1 MICSK
6 PSLLWTSIVL
16 SASLLTDIAKA
27 QPSFGNVNNPGVARW
42 MAEEASWGTLTTTE
56 SQFEDGPSET
66 KKVSHQ
72 QHAPSSSSDE
82 EYEELAKD
90 EAKEEAMRLYA
101 DITPFAASPADG
113 RLFFFLMGE
122 LHLHGSALTL
132 SQAAMTP
139 DLFPVAGCGS
149 MTSAVDAQDPRCAKI
164 TYQGSIHP
172 CTATAEVGD
181 DCDAVGREALFAKFP
196 EMANFPEGHHFE
208 VHEMKISS
216 IWMIANF
223 GGGNDVTPDEYHSAE
238 VEVHIIEGGSQIDS
252 IAVDDKEVPAWED
265 YVARSRWVVHHS
277 LFSTISTLS
286 DTADADAFGNIRS
299 ITDGDSLS
307 SSTGR
312 PIFYLPDVDPSAVD
326 MSESEDQIILTFS
339 EAALAQR
346 VTDDGKTCAGQMAG
360 MPTCA
365 QVALYGKA
373 VKNDNENALE
383 YFGNYHPLAP
393 WLAQGGSH
401 MSGDYY
407 TIEIEKIMLLDYF
420 GGPKDVD
427 VKEYLEYE
435 FAPAPKANSI
445 YKDSIH
451 SSSSGMGS
459 GMGGHDHGE
468 HGGDGHGEHGGEGH
482 GEHGGEGHGEH
493 SHGEHGGEGHGE
505 HSHGEHGGEGH
516 GEHSHGEHGG
526 EGHGGEGHGHEHQ
539 HGQEHESED
548 EGYSS
553 STQNASTTTTDSHI
567 GVGSYIFIALSAFA
581 GSLLGG
587 LALEKISKRRSKNS
601 RYLYGPAGKEDIDN
615 SLELEIENAEK
626 C

>member
-1 MICSK
+1 MICPK
-6 PSLLWTSIVL
+6 PSLLLVWTSIVL

-42 MAEEASWGTLTTTE
+42 MAQEASWGTLTTTKR
-56 SQFEDGPSET
+56 QFGDGPSE
-66 KKVSHQ
+66 
-72 QHAPSSSSDE
+72 
-82 EYEELAKD
+82 D
-90 EAKEEAMRLYA
+90 EAASKVEAMRLYA

-149 MTSAVDAQDPRCAKI
+149 MDSAVDAQDPRCAKI

-252 IAVDDKEVPAWED
+252 IAVDDKEVPAWDD
-265 YVARSRWVVHHS
+265 YAARSRWVVHHS

-286 DTADADAFGNIRS
+286 DADADSDAFGNIRS

-307 SSTGR
+307 SSSGR

-346 VTDDGKTCAGQMAG
+346 VTEDGKTCAGQMAG

-373 VKNDNENALE
+373 VKNENENALE
-383 YFGNYHPLAP
+383 YFGSYHPLAP

-427 VKEYLEYE
+427 VKEYLGYD
-435 FAPAPKANSI
+435 FAPASKANSS

-468 HGGDGHGEHGGEGH
+468 HGGGGDGHGW
-482 GEHGGEGHGEH
+482 EHGGEGHGEH
-493 SHGEHGGEGHGE
+493 SHGEHGGEGH
-505 HSHGEHGGEGH
+505 EHG
-516 GEHSHGEHGG
+516 
-526 EGHGGEGHGHEHQ
+526 
-539 HGQEHESED
+539 HGQEHHSDD

-553 STQNASTTTTDSHI
+553 STQNASTSTTDSDI

-601 RYLYGPAGKEDIDN
+601 RYFYGPTGKDDIDS

>member
-16 SASLLTDIAKA
+16 SASLLTDIAEA

-42 MAEEASWGTLTTTE
+42 MAEEASWGTLTTTK

-66 KKVSHQ
+66 KKVDHQ
-72 QHAPSSSSDE
+72 QHGPSSDSEE
-82 EYEELAKD
+82 EYEELNNEESKM
-90 EAKEEAMRLYA
+90 EAMRLYA
-101 DITPFAASPADG
+101 GITPFAASPADG

-139 DLFPVAGCGS
+139 GLFPIAGCGS

-172 CTATAEVGD
+172 CSATAEVGD

-238 VEVHIIEGGSQIDS
+238 VEVHNIEGGSQIDS
-252 IAVDDKEVPAWED
+252 IAVDDKEVPAWDD

-326 MSESEDQIILTFS
+326 MSESDDQIILTFS

-373 VKNDNENALE
+373 VKNENENALE

-407 TIEIEKIMLLDYF
+407 TIEIEKIILLDYF

-427 VKEYLEYE
+427 VKKYLEYE
-435 FAPAPKANSI
+435 FAPAPKPNSI

-451 SSSSGMGS
+451 SSATGMGS
-459 GMGGHDHGE
+459 GMMGGHGHGDHDGEGHGEHGDGGHGWEHGGGE
-468 HGGDGHGEHGGEGH
+468 HGGDGHGWEHGGEGH
-482 GEHGGEGHGEH
+482 EHGHGEYGGEGYR
-493 SHGEHGGEGHGE
+493 
-505 HSHGEHGGEGH
+505 
-516 GEHSHGEHGG
+516 
-526 EGHGGEGHGHEHQ
+526 HGHEHE
-539 HGQEHESED
+539 HGYEHESEG

-553 STQNASTTTTDSHI
+553 SSQNASTDSHI
-567 GVGSYIFIALSAFA
+567 GIGSYIFIALSAFA

-587 LALEKISKRRSKNS
+587 LALEKINKRRAKNS
-601 RYLYGPAGKEDIDN
+601 RYLYGPAGKDDID
-615 SLELEIENAEK
+615 STLELEIENGEK

>member
-27 QPSFGNVNNPGVARW
+27 QPSFGKVNNPGVARW
-42 MAEEASWGTLTTTE
+42 MAEEASWGTLTTTK
-56 SQFEDGPSET
+56 SQFGDEPSET
-66 KKVSHQ
+66 KKFDHQ
-72 QHAPSSSSDE
+72 QHGPSSDSDE
-82 EYEELAKD
+82 EYEELANEESKM
-90 EAKEEAMRLYA
+90 EAMRLYA
-101 DITPFAASPADG
+101 GITPFAASPADG

-139 DLFPVAGCGS
+139 GLFPVAGCGS

-172 CTATAEVGD
+172 CSATAEVGD
-181 DCDAVGREALFAKFP
+181 NCDAVGREALFAKFP
-196 EMANFPEGHHFE
+196 EMANFPEDHHFE

-223 GGGNDVTPDEYHSAE
+223 GGGNDVTPDQYHSAE
-238 VEVHIIEGGSQIDS
+238 VEVHNIEGGSQIDS
-252 IAVDDKEVPAWED
+252 IAVDDKEVPAWDD

-286 DTADADAFGNIRS
+286 DAADADAFGNIRS

-326 MSESEDQIILTFS
+326 MSESDDQIILTFS

-373 VKNDNENALE
+373 VKNENENALE

-407 TIEIEKIMLLDYF
+407 TIEIEKIILLDYF

-427 VKEYLEYE
+427 VKKYLEYE
-435 FAPAPKANSI
+435 FAPASKANSI

-451 SSSSGMGS
+451 SSTTGMGS
-459 GMGGHDHGE
+459 GMMGGH
-468 HGGDGHGEHGGEGH
+468 GHGDHGGEGH
-482 GEHGGEGHGEH
+482 GEHGGGGHGWEH
-493 SHGEHGGEGHGE
+493 GGGEHGGDGHGWEHGGEGHE
-505 HSHGEHGGEGH
+505 HGHGEYGGEGH
-516 GEHSHGEHGG
+516 EHGHGEYGG
-526 EGHGGEGHGHEHQ
+526 EGYKYGHEHE
-539 HGQEHESED
+539 HGYEHESEG

-553 STQNASTTTTDSHI
+553 SSQNASTDSHI
-567 GVGSYIFIALSAFA
+567 GLGSYIFIALSAFA

-587 LALEKISKRRSKNS
+587 LALEKINKRRAKNS
-601 RYLYGPAGKEDIDN
+601 RYLYGPAGKDDID
-615 SLELEIENAEK
+615 STLELEIENGEK

>member
-1 MICSK
+1 MICPK
-6 PSLLWTSIVL
+6 PSLLLVWTSIVL

-42 MAEEASWGTLTTTE
+42 MAEEASWGTLTTTAR
-56 SQFEDGPSET
+56 QFGDGPSE
-66 KKVSHQ
+66 
-72 QHAPSSSSDE
+72 DE
-82 EYEELAKD
+82 D
-90 EAKEEAMRLYA
+90 EATSKVEAMRLYA

-149 MTSAVDAQDPRCAKI
+149 MDSAVDAQDPRCAKI

-252 IAVDDKEVPAWED
+252 IAVDDKEVPAWDD

-286 DTADADAFGNIRS
+286 DADADSDAFGNIRS

-307 SSTGR
+307 SSSGR

-346 VTDDGKTCAGQMAG
+346 VTEDGKTCAGQMAG

-373 VKNDNENALE
+373 VKNENENALE

-427 VKEYLEYE
+427 VKEYLGYE
-435 FAPAPKANSI
+435 FAPASKANSS

-468 HGGDGHGEHGGEGH
+468 HGGGGDGHGWEHGGEGHGKHSHGEHGGEGH
-482 GEHGGEGHGEH
+482 GEHGGEGH
-493 SHGEHGGEGHGE
+493 EHGH
-505 HSHGEHGGEGH
+505 
-516 GEHSHGEHGG
+516 
-526 EGHGGEGHGHEHQ
+526 
-539 HGQEHESED
+539 D

-553 STQNASTTTTDSHI
+553 STQNASTSTTDSHI

-581 GSLLGG
+581 GSVLGG

-601 RYLYGPAGKEDIDN
+601 RYLYGPAGKDDIDS